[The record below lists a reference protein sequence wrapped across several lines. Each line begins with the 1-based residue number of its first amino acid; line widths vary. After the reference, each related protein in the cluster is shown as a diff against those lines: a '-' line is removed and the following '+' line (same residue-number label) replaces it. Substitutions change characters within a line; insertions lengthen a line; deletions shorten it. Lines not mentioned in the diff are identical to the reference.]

1 MLRTFLLIIFLV
13 PAAGCSRQKTVWDG
27 VFTRAQASRGSDIYN
42 SYCVDCHTADLVLGL
57 KGNQFMLNWRE
68 DNLQSLFA
76 QMKSTMPQKSPST
89 LSDQQYLDVLALVLQ
104 KNGFPEGRREL
115 SVDSLRNVQITG
127 RSGPQPLPT
136 GAVVQALGCLTK
148 GEGTSWNLS
157 KTQPFV
163 RSRIRRELKPD
174 ELKTFQ
180 YQRLGGESL
189 ALNTNRY
196 RPFRSYSADLVSIVG
211 HKVLVIGYLV
221 RKDSDVSIEIFSAQ
235 DIDRNCS

>member
-1 MLRTFLLIIFLV
+1 
-13 PAAGCSRQKTVWDG
+13 
-27 VFTRAQASRGSDIYN
+27 
-42 SYCVDCHTADLVLGL
+42 VDCHTADLVLGL
-57 KGNQFMLNWRE
+57 KGHPFMVNWRE
-68 DNLQSLFA
+68 DSLQSLFNE
-76 QMKSTMPQKSPST
+76 MKSKMPEKAPSS

-136 GAVVQALGCLTK
+136 GAVVQALGCMTK
-148 GEGTSWNLS
+148 GEEIFWNLN

-163 RSRIRRELKPD
+163 RSRIRRDLTPD

-180 YQRLGGESL
+180 HQRLGKENFV
-189 ALNTNRY
+189 LNTNRY
-196 RPFRSYSADLVSIVG
+196 RRFKSFSADLSSLVG

-221 RKDSDVSIEIFSAQ
+221 RKDSDVYIEIFSAQ
-235 DIDRNCS
+235 DIDRNCG